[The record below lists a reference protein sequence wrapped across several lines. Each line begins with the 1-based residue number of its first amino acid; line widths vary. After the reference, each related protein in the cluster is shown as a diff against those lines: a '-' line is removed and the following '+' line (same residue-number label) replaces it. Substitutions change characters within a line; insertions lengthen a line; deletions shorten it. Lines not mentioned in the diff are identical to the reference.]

1 MSYLLDLLRN
11 YSSLVILIVAFV
23 ETLGFPLPAFP
34 FFVLA
39 GCLVIEESIFWPPI
53 IIAAVT
59 GALAADLVW
68 YYLGKYLGIRTINFI
83 CRLSPNPDACVVRSK
98 TLFVNSSIPVIL
110 VAKLIPGV
118 NTLVPSLSGLMGISP
133 LRYVIIDIAGC
144 LIWVSAGLGLG
155 MAFGRSILAHIAGV
169 QYTLLFLMIAMFGFY
184 AIFRIAHRYYLTKR
198 SHIPHI
204 GVVALEPGLDANPDP
219 RNPPIPSVEP
229 ELSESSLPKV

>member
-11 YSSLVILIVAFV
+11 YASLVVLVVAFV

-39 GCLVIEESIFWPPI
+39 GCLVVEESILWPPI

-68 YYLGKYLGIRTINFI
+68 YYLGKYFGIRTINFI
-83 CRLSPNPDACVVRSK
+83 CRLSRNPDACVVRSK

-118 NTLVPSLSGLMGISP
+118 NTLAPSLSGLMGISP
-133 LRYVIIDIAGC
+133 LRYVVIDIAGC
-144 LIWVSAGLGLG
+144 LIWVSTGLGLG

-169 QYTLLFLMIAMFGFY
+169 QITLLLLMIGMFLFY
-184 AIFRIAHRYYLTKR
+184 VAFRFFYRRHWIKR
-198 SHIPHI
+198 H
-204 GVVALEPGLDANPDP
+204 
-219 RNPPIPSVEP
+219 PIQP
-229 ELSESSLPKV
+229 LQ

>member
-1 MSYLLDLLRN
+1 MAHLLDLLRN

-39 GCLVIEESIFWPPI
+39 GCLVIEESISWPPI
-53 IIAAVT
+53 IVAAVT

-83 CRLSPNPDACVVRSK
+83 CRLSRNPDACVLRSQ

-133 LRYVIIDIAGC
+133 LRYVALDIAGC

-155 MAFGRSILAHIAGV
+155 MAFGRSILSHIAGV
-169 QYTLLFLMIAMFGFY
+169 QYTLLFLLIAMFGFY
-184 AIFRIAHRYYLTKR
+184 AIFRIAHRYFLAK
-198 SHIPHI
+198 HVVIPRI
-204 GVVALEPGLDANPDP
+204 EADALKAELD
-219 RNPPIPSVEP
+219 
-229 ELSESSLPKV
+229 PKGR